1 MNEDKPLKIIINY
14 DDFKSFS
21 TERRQKLSE
30 YKQAEFLIYIK
41 EENYNRLSDE
51 DKKILEGFE
60 RTETE
65 PLRMNICKPKDLFL
79 EAAQSFVSDIKVMEN
94 SFKEKHRKQSKPYVL
109 KIIGKVWNKKRG
121 GR

>member
-1 MNEDKPLKIIINY
+1 MNEDKPLRIIINY

-30 YKQAEFLIYIK
+30 YKQAKFLIYIK

-79 EAAQSFVSDIKVMEN
+79 EAAQSFVPDIKVMEN
-94 SFKEKHRKQSKPYVL
+94 
-109 KIIGKVWNKKRG
+109 
-121 GR
+121 